1 MSIWVASVVEPQR
14 TSLQNR
20 IKHLEDDKI
29 KLTHEL
35 EQARALNMELLRIIN
50 SINSHP
56 FSDPEKENH
65 QAKINRLEAE
75 LTYTKALNK
84 ELIPGELKKSI
95 HV

>member
-14 TSLQNR
+14 TSLHNR

-35 EQARALNMELLRIIN
+35 EQARALNIELLRIIN
-50 SINSHP
+50 SHP
-56 FSDPEKENH
+56 FSDTEKENH
-65 QAKINRLEAE
+65 QARINRLEAE
-75 LTYTKALNK
+75 LTHTKALNK
-84 ELIPGELKKSI
+84 ELIPGELKKRI